1 MSDKKEEDK
10 NPNKESYIPKRT
22 FGHHNGTGRR
32 KGSIT
37 KTTKITREILA
48 NALSGQEINIMDALE
63 KLSAKNPE
71 AYINAIAK
79 LLNYAMPKLQ
89 STEIKAE
96 NSRKIEIKLDDNI
109 SLDDLKAKMEN
120 LERDNE
126 DDDDD
131 LSDYIEID
139 G

>member
-1 MSDKKEEDK
+1 MSDEKEELPDTEK
-10 NPNKESYIPKRT
+10 YTPKRT
-22 FGHHNGTGRR
+22 FGHHNGTGRK
-32 KGSIT
+32 KGSIS
-37 KTTKITREILA
+37 KNTKITREILA
-48 NALSGQEINIMDALE
+48 NALSGQEVNIMDALE

-96 NSRKIEIKLDDNI
+96 NSRKIEIKLDDNV
-109 SLDDLKAKMEN
+109 SLDELKAKMEN
-120 LERDNE
+120 LERDDE
-126 DDDDD
+126 GDDD
-131 LSDYIEID
+131 LADYIEID

>member
-1 MSDKKEEDK
+1 MSEEKKDL
-10 NPNKESYIPKRT
+10 PNTENYTPKRT

-48 NALSGQEINIMDALE
+48 NALSGQEVNIMDALE

-96 NSRKIEIKLDDNI
+96 NSRKIEIKLDDNV
-109 SLDDLKAKMEN
+109 SLDELKAKMEN
-120 LERDNE
+120 LERDD

-131 LSDYIEID
+131 LADYVEID

>member
-1 MSDKKEEDK
+1 MSEEKDKLPDTE
-10 NPNKESYIPKRT
+10 NYTPKRT
-22 FGHHNGTGRR
+22 FGHHNGTGRK

-48 NALSGQEINIMDALE
+48 NALSGQEVNIMDALE

-96 NSRKIEIKLDDNI
+96 NSRKIEIKLDDNV
-109 SLDDLKAKMEN
+109 SLDELNAKMEN
-120 LERDNE
+120 LERDD

-131 LSDYIEID
+131 LADYVEID